1 MGESKETMRVKI
13 RSLMRRICRLYPASK
28 LFLYVMKGLESK
40 NARTRSECLDAL
52 ATLIQRNGMTV
63 CSPSKVFPSI
73 ATQVGDRDATVRN
86 AALGVIVQAYMLIGD
101 NVYKYFG
108 RINDKDKSLI
118 DEKIRRLP
126 SENNKLPVTE
136 SLPPKETLKPAQNSA
151 QLKTKSASVSLD
163 NTVTPLEVKKE
174 FSLDLEAFESS
185 QVSASRPIG
194 GLVGGFVH
202 NDPMTGTYQSRS
214 YINLLD
220 PMSSLGA
227 LKKLE
232 ETLSANADGYRMES
246 DMLILDLASDM
257 HTIFTSA
264 EVYTS
269 NGARLAKHVVN
280 ALILVFS
287 SESLAKGLSK
297 EPLRACISEVLDRL
311 LDSSLPSFDQGS
323 QLSKMLNILMVRILQ
338 NCNGNLL
345 FRLVFSFSG
354 VTLM

>member
-40 NARTRSECLDAL
+40 NARTRSECLDEL

-86 AALGVIVQAYMLIGD
+86 AALGVIVQAYMLAGD
-101 NVYKYFG
+101 NVYKYLG
-108 RINDKDKSLI
+108 RISDKDKSLI
-118 DEKIRRLP
+118 DEKIKRLP
-126 SENNKLPVTE
+126 SENHKLPVAD
-136 SLPPKETLKPAQNSA
+136 SVPPKETKKPALGIV
-151 QLKTKSASVSLD
+151 QLKSKTISASLENNVS
-163 NTVTPLEVKKE
+163 PLEVKKE
-174 FSLDLEAFESS
+174 FSLDLEALESS
-185 QVSASRPIG
+185 PSSKTRAIG
-194 GLVGGFVH
+194 GLVGGGFSQY
-202 NDPMTGTYQSRS
+202 DGLTATYQSRS

-232 ETLSANADGYRMES
+232 ETLSTNADGYQRES
-246 DMLILDLASDM
+246 DTLILDLANDM

-287 SESLAKGLSK
+287 SESLARGLTK

-311 LDSSLPSFDQGS
+311 LDSSLPSFDQGL

-345 FRLVFSFSG
+345 FRLVLFF
-354 VTLM
+354 